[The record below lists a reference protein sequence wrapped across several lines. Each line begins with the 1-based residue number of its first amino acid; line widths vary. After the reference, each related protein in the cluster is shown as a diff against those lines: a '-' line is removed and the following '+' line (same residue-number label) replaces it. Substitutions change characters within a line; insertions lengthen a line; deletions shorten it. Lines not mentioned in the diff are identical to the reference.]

1 MRTVAVVDVH
11 LNVRSTDS
19 FFDGV
24 LVRIVS
30 HLLIDEVGSIVDVS
44 ELLEG
49 PFNKGFLTA
58 DIDGIV
64 HENNGTSLVLIKVA
78 LEVILESFQIL
89 VPLSREKLQNL
100 TLDVSREILLQVSDT
115 C

>member
-1 MRTVAVVDVH
+1 M
-11 LNVRSTDS
+11 
-19 FFDGV
+19 
-24 LVRIVS
+24 
-30 HLLIDEVGSIVDVS
+30 
-44 ELLEG
+44 EG
-49 PFNKGFLTA
+49 PFNKGFFTA

-64 HENNGTSLVLIKVA
+64 HENNWTSLVLIKVA

-115 C
+115 CKAFVESFVAYYASEGDMITSGHFYLF